1 MKEIIDI
8 FDLESPG
15 GSNSISR
22 PGPITRG
29 STSPQK
35 LKKSSNASYVHT
47 LSKKVSSAKYTKS
60 IPDIPT
66 KTTGKLSVKVNR
78 KVGQGIS
85 MSTHGQISAA
95 IDPRTGRV
103 TVTAKR
109 SSLDDI
115 DEGDDDEEESCAE
128 Y

>member
-8 FDLESPG
+8 FDLQSPG

-29 STSPQK
+29 SNSPQK

-47 LSKKVSSAKYTKS
+47 LSKKVSSAKHTKS
-60 IPDIPT
+60 VPDIPT
-66 KTTGKLSVKVNR
+66 KTNGKLSVKVNR
-78 KVGQGIS
+78 KGGQGVSI
-85 MSTHGQISAA
+85 STHGQISAA

-109 SSLDDI
+109 NSLDDI
-115 DEGDDDEEESCAE
+115 DEDDDEEESCSE